1 MNSRKITRIS
11 VDKENFFDVTGSFDV
26 ESRII
31 NLIISFDVLKSVFN
45 LNCAELVMNPE
56 KLNTNKVVYLCDE
69 NGMYYSCFN
78 CIFGFKLKEELKIYT
93 APIEYILENVLTDER
108 NVETNWFLEHLCL
121 KSFLCI
127 FQM

>member
-45 LNCAELVMNPE
+45 LNYAELVMNPE
-56 KLNTNKVVYLCDE
+56 KLNA
-69 NGMYYSCFN
+69 
-78 CIFGFKLKEELKIYT
+78 IFKFI
-93 APIEYILENVLTDER
+93 PI
-108 NVETNWFLEHLCL
+108 
-121 KSFLCI
+121 S
-127 FQM
+127 

>member
-45 LNCAELVMNPE
+45 LNCAKLLMNPE
-56 KLNTNKVVYLCDE
+56 KLNVNKVVYLCKLE
-69 NGMYYSCFN
+69 IKSLYKNIYNAINKSYY
-78 CIFGFKLKEELKIYT
+78 
-93 APIEYILENVLTDER
+93 
-108 NVETNWFLEHLCL
+108 
-121 KSFLCI
+121 
-127 FQM
+127 QQ